1 MFKTNEYFGGQVVS
15 LAFAN
20 QDGPA
25 TVGVMEAGEYEF
37 GTSSTEYMTVVSGS
51 LTVQLPGETEFKT
64 YLPSQTSI
72 VPPNQKFKVKV
83 TEQTAYLCLYKYNFK
98 NTKTPKTLF
107 SGFLITEILTFRELG
122 SFTCFFETVFT
133 ALFFTWVTS

>member
-25 TVGVMEAGEYEF
+25 TVGVMEAGKYEF

-64 YLPSQTSI
+64 YLPSQTFI

-83 TEQTAYLCLYKYNFK
+83 TEQTAYLCLYK
-98 NTKTPKTLF
+98 
-107 SGFLITEILTFRELG
+107 
-122 SFTCFFETVFT
+122 
-133 ALFFTWVTS
+133 